1 MASFFAL
8 HRPISVT
15 QILPKKVSNET
26 FARIFD
32 QEAATKPNWEDVIST
47 LSQTVHTLE
56 NTSQLLSP
64 SKLLGQSTNN
74 AKHALQT
81 QQLQI
86 QQQMM
91 TATAT
96 PGMKPMFRLETS
108 LQHQL
113 DTMTGQ
119 YRPYNPPPAPE
130 PMTKLEVEQDMA
142 AFEAEDGESAGVS
155 QTTTRVYKALVTIEE
170 TMDADGVLK
179 VVAHSPEVVE
189 DAGAEEGQPRGRFL
203 ERMAL
208 RQLQYEASR
217 ERQRPSMYAISVKR
231 QRKLKMKK
239 KKYKKLMRKTRNIRR
254 KLDRL

>member
-1 MASFFAL
+1 MMS
-8 HRPISVT
+8 
-15 QILPKKVSNET
+15 
-26 FARIFD
+26 
-32 QEAATKPNWEDVIST
+32 ATD
-47 LSQTVHTLE
+47 
-56 NTSQLLSP
+56 
-64 SKLLGQSTNN
+64 
-74 AKHALQT
+74 
-81 QQLQI
+81 
-86 QQQMM
+86 
-91 TATAT
+91 T
-96 PGMKPMFRLETS
+96 PGMKPMFQLETS

-130 PMTKLEVEQDMA
+130 PMTKQEVEQDMA
-142 AFEAEDGESAGVS
+142 AFEVEEGSEALS

-189 DAGAEEGQPRGRFL
+189 DAGVEEDQPRGKFL

-208 RQLQYEASR
+208 RQLQHEATR
-217 ERQRPSMYAISVKR
+217 EQRRPSMYAISVKR